1 VEERHLKRT
10 RKKLLLILT
19 SFLLVVFLNN
29 LVGNNI
35 VKAPIEVYSITINNG
50 NATTNS
56 LDVTLTLS
64 SGTQDPHNPIVSM
77 RFTNNDPSITE
88 DWSAWRTYSLTS
100 TWQLLPGLGI
110 KTVTAQNKLQNGTL
124 TEYFSDNIEVD
135 TTPPE
140 GTVVIEN
147 GDPYTSSQL
156 VTLTLSANDDSSVE
170 QMSFRN
176 DGSTWTAW
184 ESYATLKSW
193 TMTESEGTKVVHAQ
207 FKDDVGLITEAS
219 DTIIL
224 DATPPKGSILIN
236 GGDAYTT
243 STSVTLQLTYDDETS
258 GVDKVRYTNAY
269 EWGSEPWQNPVESM
283 SWTLTAEDGAK
294 YVSYEIRD
302 KAGLISETYWDQ
314 IYLDA
319 TPPTGSILINGGDAY
334 TTSTS
339 VTLQLF
345 YYDPAS
351 GVSLVR
357 YSNDGI
363 WDTEPWEGASS
374 SRSWS
379 LTAGDGA
386 KTVYFQIKD
395 AAGNLMTFSD
405 DITLKSST
413 ATETQYFNVPFE
425 EDTYVIE
432 TCSNST
438 ISDLTFNQA
447 LKRVRFDVDGT
458 TGTTGFCNITIPAEL
473 LSGDFTV
480 FMDDAQMIQGV
491 DYTDTL
497 NGTNHTLSITYAHST
512 HIIEIVGTNVIPDFT
527 SWLLLP
533 FLIAATLLVFALKK
547 TRKATKKIP

>member
-1 VEERHLKRT
+1 VEEKHLKRT

-19 SFLLVVFLNN
+19 SFLLVVFLNS
-29 LVGNNI
+29 LLGNNI

-50 NATTNS
+50 AATTNS
-56 LDVTLTLS
+56 LDVTLALS
-64 SGTQDPHNPIVSM
+64 AGTQDPHNPIVSM

-88 DWSAWRTYSLTS
+88 DWSAWRTYSSTS

-170 QMSFRN
+170 QMAFRN

-184 ESYATLKSW
+184 ENYATSKSW
-193 TMTESEGTKVVHAQ
+193 TMTESEGTKAVHAR
-207 FKDDVGLITEAS
+207 FKDDVGLITETS

-224 DATPPKGSILIN
+224 DATPPTGSILIN

-243 STSVTLQLTYDDETS
+243 STSVTLQLTYDDATS
-258 GVDKVRYTNAY
+258 GVDKIRYTNAY
-269 EWGSEPWQNPVESM
+269 EWGSEPWQNPVEDR
-283 SWTLTAEDGAK
+283 SWTLTAGDGAK

-302 KAGLISETYWDQ
+302 KAGLISETYWDE

-339 VTLQLF
+339 VTLQSF

-357 YSNDGI
+357 YSNDGV

-405 DITLKSST
+405 DMTLKSST

-425 EDTYVIE
+425 EDLYVVE

-438 ISDLTFNQA
+438 VSDLTFNQA
-447 LKRVRFDVDGT
+447 LKRIRFDIGGT
-458 TGTTGFCNITIPAEL
+458 IGTAGFCNITIPAEL

-491 DYTDTL
+491 DYTETL
-497 NGTNHTLSITYAHST
+497 NGTNHTISIAYAHST
-512 HIIEIVGTNVIPDFT
+512 HMIEIVGTNVIPDFA

-547 TRKATKKIP
+547 TRKATKKIL

>member
-1 VEERHLKRT
+1 MKRT

-135 TTPPE
+135 TSPPE

-236 GGDAYTT
+236 GGYAYTT

-357 YSNDGI
+357 YSNDGV

-425 EDTYVIE
+425 EDIYVIE

-447 LKRVRFDVDGT
+447 LKRIRFDVDGT

-547 TRKATKKIP
+547 TRKATKKIS

>member
-1 VEERHLKRT
+1 MKRT

-64 SGTQDPHNPIVSM
+64 SGTQDPNNPIVSM

-88 DWSAWRTYSLTS
+88 DWSAWRTYSSTS

-135 TTPPE
+135 TSPPE

-184 ESYATLKSW
+184 ESYATSKSW
-193 TMTESEGTKVVHAQ
+193 TMTESEGTKVVHAR

-224 DATPPKGSILIN
+224 DATPPTGSILIN

-243 STSVTLQLTYDDETS
+243 STSVTLQLTYDDAAS

-269 EWGSEPWQNPVESM
+269 EWGSEPWQNPVESR
-283 SWTLTAEDGAK
+283 SWTLTAEEGAK

-357 YSNDGI
+357 YSNDGV

-395 AAGNLMTFSD
+395 AASNLMTFSD

-447 LKRVRFDVDGT
+447 LKRIRFDVDGT

-480 FMDDAQMIQGV
+480 FMNDAQMIQGV

>member
-1 VEERHLKRT
+1 MKRT

-19 SFLLVVFLNN
+19 SFLLVVFLNG

-50 NATTNS
+50 AATTNS
-56 LDVTLTLS
+56 LDVTLALS
-64 SGTQDPHNPIVSM
+64 AGTQDPHNPIVSM

-88 DWSAWRTYSLTS
+88 DWSTWRTYSSTS

-140 GTVVIEN
+140 GTVAIEN
-147 GDPYTSSQL
+147 GDLYTSSQS

-170 QMSFRN
+170 QMAFRN

-184 ESYATLKSW
+184 EGYATSKSW
-193 TMTESEGTKVVHAQ
+193 TMTESEGTKVVHAR

-219 DTIIL
+219 DTII
-224 DATPPKGSILIN
+224 
-236 GGDAYTT
+236 
-243 STSVTLQLTYDDETS
+243 
-258 GVDKVRYTNAY
+258 
-269 EWGSEPWQNPVESM
+269 
-283 SWTLTAEDGAK
+283 
-294 YVSYEIRD
+294 
-302 KAGLISETYWDQ
+302 
-314 IYLDA
+314 LDA

-339 VTLQLF
+339 VTLQLT
-345 YYDPAS
+345 YYDPSS

-363 WDTEPWEGASS
+363 WDTEPWQSASS

-425 EDTYVIE
+425 EDIYVIE

-438 ISDLTFNQA
+438 VSDLTFNQA
-447 LKRVRFDVDGT
+447 LKRIRFNVDGT
-458 TGTTGFCNITIPAEL
+458 TGTAGFCNITIPAQL

-480 FMDDAQMIQGV
+480 FMDDVQLIEGV
-491 DYTDTL
+491 DYTETFDGPNL
-497 NGTNHTLSITYAHST
+497 TLSISYEHST
-512 HIIEIVGTNVIPDFT
+512 HMIEIVGTNVIPDFT

-547 TRKATKKIP
+547 NQKSNEKLRETT

>member
-1 VEERHLKRT
+1 VEERHLKRA

-29 LVGNNI
+29 LAGNNI

-50 NATTNS
+50 AATTNS
-56 LDVTLTLS
+56 LDATLTLS
-64 SGTQDPHNPIVSM
+64 AGTQDPQNPIVSM
-77 RFTNNDPSITE
+77 RFTNSDPSVTE
-88 DWSAWRTYSLTS
+88 DWSAWRTYSSTS
-100 TWQLLPGLGI
+100 TWQLLPGLGT

-124 TEYFSDNIEVD
+124 TEYFSDNIQVV

-140 GTVVIEN
+140 GTLVIEN
-147 GDPYTSSQL
+147 EDPYTSSRS
-156 VTLTLSANDDSSVE
+156 VTLTLSANDYSSVE

-184 ESYATLKSW
+184 ESYATSKSW
-193 TMTESEGTKVVHAQ
+193 TMTESEGTKVVHAR

-224 DATPPKGSILIN
+224 DATPPTGSILIN
-236 GGDAYTT
+236 GGDTYTT
-243 STSVTLQLTYDDETS
+243 STSVTLQLTYDDDTS

-269 EWGSEPWQNPVESM
+269 EWGSEPWQNPVGSR
-283 SWTLTAEDGAK
+283 SWTLTAGDGAK

-302 KAGLISETYWDQ
+302 KAGLISETYWDE

-319 TPPTGSILINGGDAY
+319 TPPTGSILINGGDTH

-345 YYDPAS
+345 YYDPES

-357 YSNDGI
+357 YSNDGL

-379 LTAGDGA
+379 ITAGDGA
-386 KTVYFQIKD
+386 KTVYFQIAD
-395 AAGNLMTFSD
+395 AAGNLATFSD
-405 DITLKSST
+405 GITLKSST

-425 EDTYVIE
+425 EDIYVIE

-447 LKRVRFDVDGT
+447 LKRIRFDVDGT
-458 TGTTGFCNITIPAEL
+458 TGTAGFCNITIPAEL

-480 FMDDAQMIQGV
+480 FMDDMQLIEGV
-491 DYTDTL
+491 NYTETL
-497 NGTNHTLSITYAHST
+497 NGASHILSIAYEHST
-512 HIIEIVGTNVIPDFT
+512 HMIEIVGTNVIPDFT

>member
-1 VEERHLKRT
+1 VEERHMKRT

-19 SFLLVVFLNN
+19 SFLLVVFLNS

-50 NATTNS
+50 AATTNS
-56 LDVTLTLS
+56 LDVTLTLYA
-64 SGTQDPHNPIVSM
+64 GTQDPYNPIVSM

-88 DWSAWRTYSLTS
+88 DWSAWRTYSSTS

-110 KTVTAQNKLQNGTL
+110 KTVTAQNKFQNGTL

-140 GTVVIEN
+140 GTVAIEN
-147 GDPYTSSQL
+147 GDPYTSSQS

-170 QMSFRN
+170 QMAFRN

-184 ESYATLKSW
+184 ESYTTAKSW
-193 TMTESEGTKVVHAQ
+193 TMTESEGTKVVHAR

-224 DATPPKGSILIN
+224 DATPPTGSILIN

-243 STSVTLQLTYDDETS
+243 STSVALQLTYDDATS

-269 EWGSEPWQNPVESM
+269 EWGSEPWQNPVESR
-283 SWTLTAEDGAK
+283 SWTLTAGDGAK

-302 KAGLISETYWDQ
+302 KAGLISETYWDE

-334 TTSTS
+334 TTLTS
-339 VTLQLF
+339 VTLQLSYF
-345 YYDPAS
+345 DPAS

-357 YSNDGI
+357 YSNDGV
-363 WDTEPWEGASS
+363 WDTEPWQGASS

-413 ATETQYFNVPFE
+413 ATETQYFNVPFK
-425 EDTYVIE
+425 EDIYVIE

-447 LKRVRFDVDGT
+447 LKRIRFDVDGT
-458 TGTTGFCNITIPAEL
+458 TGTAGFCNITIPAEL

-480 FMDDAQMIQGV
+480 FMDDVQLIEGV
-491 DYTDTL
+491 DYTETL
-497 NGTNHTLSITYAHST
+497 NGTNHTLSIAYEHST

-533 FLIAATLLVFALKK
+533 FLIAATLLVFALK
-547 TRKATKKIP
+547 TTKKQRKTP